1 MTAELRSLLRT
12 LGAKIRLRTDG
23 SLLITAPTGQRWTV
37 RR

>member
-1 MTAELRSLLRT
+1 MTASLRSLLRAM
-12 LGAKIRLRTDG
+12 GAKIRLLSDG